1 MYALVFV
8 LVSVLVCIR
17 MRMHVRERVR
27 VRMRVRIRMS
37 AAIRCSQPDAQ
48 PDSSLPPFARHVG
61 SQAGYLAYGSQP
73 VPETSEFANDCGSQP
88 VPETRCCLDLWL
100 FSYVREEVRREV
112 RRRRLHPVVSVRP
125 WAVRLRR

>member
-37 AAIRCSQPDAQ
+37 AAIRCSQPDSQ

-61 SQAGYLAYGSQP
+61 SQAGYLAFGSQP
-73 VPETSEFANDCGSQP
+73 APGQD
-88 VPETRCCLDLWL
+88 
-100 FSYVREEVRREV
+100 EVDAQRY
-112 RRRRLHPVVSVRP
+112 LGPLASGQ
-125 WAVRLRR
+125 VRLPRHARGRARSGGAEQAVDPDEKVSACADF